1 MQNIEYNI
9 KEQNKIIIEN
19 TLKMLKRRKNIE
31 SVDDIINKINDYN
44 NQIYEFKESS
54 NMFSINIIHAKISS
68 ISQGSTIDDYL
79 LNNIDI
85 HKIIIIKEITK
96 KVIKDIISN
105 YKNVELFLV
114 GELMEDKPSNIFM
127 SEHQLLNQDQKN
139 ELLNNFSEKDLSTI
153 LVTDIM
159 SRYYNAKVGDI
170 FRIIRPSI
178 TAGKNIFY
186 RRVCVGSWDIL
197 FS

>member
-1 MQNIEYNI
+1 MYNVDYNI

-19 TLKMLKRRKNIE
+19 TLKMLKRRNIIE
-31 SVDDIINKINDYN
+31 SIDDIIDKIKDYN
-44 NQIYEFKESS
+44 NQIYEFEES
-54 NMFSINIIHAKISS
+54 NNIFSVNIIHAKISS

-79 LNNIDI
+79 LNNINI

-96 KVIKDIISN
+96 KVIKDIASS

-114 GELMEDKPSNIFM
+114 NELLEDKPSNIFM
-127 SEHQLLNQDQKN
+127 SEHQLLGQEQKI
-139 ELLNNFSEKDLSTI
+139 ELLNTFSEKDLSTI
-153 LVTDIM
+153 LVTDMM

-178 TAGKNIFY
+178 TSGKNICY
-186 RRVCVGSWDIL
+186 RRVIMGSWDIL

>member
-1 MQNIEYNI
+1 MHNVDYNI

-19 TLKMLKRRKNIE
+19 TLKMLKRRNSIE
-31 SVDDIINKINDYN
+31 SIDDIIDKIKDYN
-44 NQIYEFKESS
+44 NQIYEFEEL
-54 NMFSINIIHAKISS
+54 NNIFSVNIIHAKISS

-79 LNNIDI
+79 LNNINI

-96 KVIKDIISN
+96 KVIKDIVSS

-114 GELMEDKPSNIFM
+114 NELLEDKPSNIFM
-127 SEHQLLNQDQKN
+127 SEHQLLGQEQKI
-139 ELLNNFSEKDLSTI
+139 ELLNTFSEKDLSTI
-153 LVTDIM
+153 LVTDMM

-178 TAGKNIFY
+178 TSGKNICY
-186 RRVCVGSWDIL
+186 RRVIVGSWDIL